1 MGNPSQIA
9 AKVAKAVF
17 DRPLIMNVFRAYVV
31 EAIFDEALSPAW
43 SWCSIDYAGWDFENA
58 EGVRLEVKQSA
69 ARQSWQSAKPSRASF
84 DIRARTGR
92 YEGPNW
98 ISEPGRN
105 ADIYVFA
112 WHPVSDDTADH
123 RDPMQWEFFVVPS
136 RGLPDA
142 KSIGLS
148 RLRTLASPLRF
159 GELGNSVD
167 NVVIDMKAN
176 IDRAAC

>member
-1 MGNPSQIA
+1 MVTPSEIA

-17 DRPLIMNVFRAYVV
+17 DRPLIMNVFRACVV
-31 EAIFDEALSPAW
+31 EAIVDEALSPAW

-58 EGVRLEVKQSA
+58 ECVRLEVKQSA
-69 ARQSWQSAKPSRASF
+69 ARQSWQSPKPSRASF

-92 YEGPNW
+92 YDGANW
-98 ISEPGRN
+98 ICEPGRN

-123 RDPMQWEFFVVPS
+123 RDPMQWEFFVVPA
-136 RGLPDA
+136 RELPDA
-142 KSIGLS
+142 KSVGLS
-148 RLRTLASPLRF
+148 RLRTLASPLQF
-159 GELGNSVD
+159 SELGDEVD
-167 NVVIDMKAN
+167 KVLIDLKTI